1 MQEIPGPPPAINEA
15 LTLESFKILWHEGR
29 HIEGAIFEGAT
40 FTDWQEV
47 QKAFF
52 KLWEVNEKGSDGGYT
67 KVKCEI
73 KLKGSD
79 LITVRIDIT
88 NRIKNG
94 DFNPSDVHI
103 LEYLESILTEE
114 ESQEEIT
121 AAANA
126 GKQVSIHNLFSLVQE
141 TTRA

>member
-1 MQEIPGPPPAINEA
+1 M
-15 LTLESFKILWHEGR
+15 
-29 HIEGAIFEGAT
+29 
-40 FTDWQEV
+40 
-47 QKAFF
+47 
-52 KLWEVNEKGSDGGYT
+52 GSKRSGTRCGYT

-73 KLKGSD
+73 KLKDSEVMID
-79 LITVRIDIT
+79 RIDIT

-94 DFNPSDVHI
+94 DFNPSDMHI